1 MTGNVVIVGR
11 PNVGKSTLFNRLV
24 GRREA
29 LVHDTPGVTRDR
41 RHGNARLGRL
51 AFPVVDTAGLE
62 DVFDDSL
69 PARTRQQTER
79 ALDGARLALFV
90 VDARTGLMP
99 VDEAF
104 ADWLRR
110 QGVPVVVV
118 ANKCEGRAAEAGML
132 EAHALGLGEPIALSA
147 EHGLGLDTLEDRLV
161 ELLEPDGEPD
171 AVAPA
176 ELPGRDDAEAADD
189 DGRPIRLAVVGR
201 PNVGKSTLVNALLTE
216 DRVVTGP
223 EPGVTRDAVEVPWSF
238 EGRSFVLID
247 TAGLRRRARVQETL
261 ERLSTESTRKAIRLA
276 QAVILVVDATA
287 PLEKQDLTIAA
298 HVVEEGRLPI
308 IALSK
313 WDLIDDHAGVLR
325 SVRERLEIS
334 LPQIKTPF
342 LVTVSAVQGLRLA
355 ALMRTVLQGYAVW
368 NRRVGTGPLNR
379 WLQDAVAQHPPP
391 VVKGRRLKLRYA
403 TQIKSRPPTFA
414 LWATRA
420 EEIPE
425 SYLRYL
431 SNGLRQTFDLP
442 GVPIRL
448 TLRKGKNPY
457 A

>member
-1 MTGNVVIVGR
+1 MTGNVVI
-11 PNVGKSTLFNRLV
+11 
-24 GRREA
+24 
-29 LVHDTPGVTRDR
+29 
-41 RHGNARLGRL
+41 
-51 AFPVVDTAGLE
+51 
-62 DVFDDSL
+62 
-69 PARTRQQTER
+69 
-79 ALDGARLALFV
+79 
-90 VDARTGLMP
+90 
-99 VDEAF
+99 
-104 ADWLRR
+104 
-110 QGVPVVVV
+110 
-118 ANKCEGRAAEAGML
+118 
-132 EAHALGLGEPIALSA
+132 
-147 EHGLGLDTLEDRLV
+147 
-161 ELLEPDGEPD
+161 
-171 AVAPA
+171 
-176 ELPGRDDAEAADD
+176 
-189 DGRPIRLAVVGR
+189 VGR

-308 IALSK
+308 IVLSK

-334 LPQIKTPF
+334 LPQIKAPF
-342 LVTVSAVQGLRLA
+342 LVTVSAVQGLRLE
-355 ALMRTVLQGYAVW
+355 ALMRTVLQGYAIW
-368 NRRVGTGPLNR
+368 NRRIGTGPLNR
-379 WLQDAVAQHPPP
+379 WLQEAVAQHPPP

-414 LWATRA
+414 LWASRA
-420 EEIPE
+420 DEIPE

-431 SNGLRQTFDLP
+431 GNGLRQTFDLP

>member
-41 RHGNARLGRL
+41 RQGTAKLGRL
-51 AFPVVDTAGLE
+51 TFPIVDTAGLE

-79 ALDGARLALFV
+79 ALGGAGVALFV

-132 EAHALGLGEPIALSA
+132 EAHALGLGEPVALSA
-147 EHGLGLDTLEDRLV
+147 EHGLGLDTLEERLWD
-161 ELLEPDGEPD
+161 LLAPEADESAGEADEEP
-171 AVAPA
+171 
-176 ELPGRDDAEAADD
+176 ADD
-189 DGRPIRLAVVGR
+189 TGRPIRLAVVGR

-261 ERLSTESTRKAIRLA
+261 ERMSTESTRKAIRLA

-308 IALSK
+308 IVLSK
-313 WDLIDDHAGVLR
+313 WDLIDDHAAVLR

-334 LPQIKTPF
+334 LPQIKAPF
-342 LVTVSAVQGLRLA
+342 VVTVSAVQGLRLD
-355 ALMRTVLQGYAVW
+355 ALMRTVLQGYEVW

-379 WLQDAVAQHPPP
+379 WLEEAVAQHPPP

-403 TQIKSRPPTFA
+403 TQVKSRPPTFA
-414 LWATRA
+414 LWASRA

-431 SNGLRQTFDLP
+431 GNGLRQVFDLP